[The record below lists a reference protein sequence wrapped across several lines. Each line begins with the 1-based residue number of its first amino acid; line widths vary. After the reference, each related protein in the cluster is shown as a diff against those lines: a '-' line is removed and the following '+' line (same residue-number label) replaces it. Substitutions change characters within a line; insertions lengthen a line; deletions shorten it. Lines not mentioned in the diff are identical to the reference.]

1 MKRNFF
7 ILLVGLMVS
16 SIVAVTVVQ
25 AYWISSAWKNKEE
38 EFSLAISQSLKS
50 VSVKVQEQEISD
62 YILAFQQLIDSVGTP
77 NDSNFTDVFLFMD
90 DDISSNLTSFYAFGI
105 LEEDYNINLS
115 EVSPGIVNENIKDYK
130 KVKTTTI
137 LSKEKIFNRENRIAT
152 SIKKLKTVE
161 RMSLYDQA
169 IYRSAFADYSSTI
182 PIHVR
187 INSNELKLLLDQ
199 EFNDRSIL
207 TNYEFGIYN
216 NGLATKVVSNNYSEK
231 REGPKYET
239 PIFMTSQDGFSPY
252 KLVVFF
258 PDRDQFVFSS
268 ILSVAGLSFFLTVFI
283 IIVSTTAIYQII
295 RQKKISEMKSDFI
308 NNMSHEFKTPIA
320 TINLAL
326 DAISSSKPRSFTN
339 KVPQYVQMIREENQR
354 MLSQVEN
361 VLMISRLEK
370 STSPIVLSEIDLH
383 LTIENAIRHID
394 LIVRHQRGEIKTFLN
409 ASNTMFKGNLNHFTN
424 VIVNILDN
432 AIKYSE
438 KKPVI
443 KIGTANSENGIEL
456 RITDEGIGMDTAT
469 QKHVFE
475 KFYRLQ
481 SGNIH
486 NIKGHGLGLSY
497 VKKIVD
503 IHGGN
508 IIVKSKVGHGTT
520 FLIKLPCF

>member
-1 MKRNFF
+1 MNRK
-7 ILLVGLMVS
+7 
-16 SIVAVTVVQ
+16 
-25 AYWISSAWKNKEE
+25 
-38 EFSLAISQSLKS
+38 LKDR
-50 VSVKVQEQEISD
+50 EISTQ
-62 YILAFQQLIDSVGTP
+62 IEFVVHSE
-77 NDSNFTDVFLFMD
+77 
-90 DDISSNLTSFYAFGI
+90 GI
-105 LEEDYNINLS
+105 
-115 EVSPGIVNENIKDYK
+115 P
-130 KVKTTTI
+130 
-137 LSKEKIFNRENRIAT
+137 
-152 SIKKLKTVE
+152 
-161 RMSLYDQA
+161 
-169 IYRSAFADYSSTI
+169 
-182 PIHVR
+182 
-187 INSNELKLLLDQ
+187 
-199 EFNDRSIL
+199 
-207 TNYEFGIYN
+207 
-216 NGLATKVVSNNYSEK
+216 TKVRSNNYNENVKGKIYS
-231 REGPKYET
+231 T
-239 PIFMTSQDGFSPY
+239 PIFLDDKGFS
-252 KLVVFF
+252 KLELIVSF
-258 PDRDQFVFSS
+258 PRKDKYVYSS
-268 ILSVAGLSFFLTVFI
+268 VIGMAGLSFLLT
-283 IIVSTTAIYQII
+283 IIVVILSSSSLYLILK
-295 RQKKISEMKSDFI
+295 QKKISEMKSDFI

-383 LTIENAIRHID
+383 LTIENAVRHID

-456 RITDEGIGMDTAT
+456 RITDEGIGMDIAT

-486 NIKGHGLGLSY
+486 HIKGHGLGLSY